1 MPEKPSKL
9 LPALYGGVVMA
20 AISAM
25 PFVSIINCFCCAGVL
40 LGGFLAVFFY
50 QKDLTAQTPL
60 TNSDALQLGALAGV
74 FGAIIGTVL
83 SAMVMALFGNVTSQ
97 IVLDIIRG
105 FEDKM
110 PPGTMEQIE
119 QSMSQSSELGIMGI
133 MMAFFTSII
142 VDPLFGLLGGLIGY
156 SVYKPKPGV
165 FPPMMPPTPPASPA
179 APGM

>member
-1 MPEKPSKL
+1 
-9 LPALYGGVVMA
+9 V
-20 AISAM
+20 
-25 PFVSIINCFCCAGVL
+25 
-40 LGGFLAVFFY
+40 
-50 QKDLTAQTPL
+50 QTPL

-83 SAMVMALFGNVTSQ
+83 SAMVMALFGNVSSQ
-97 IVLDIIRG
+97 IVLDILRG

-133 MMAFFTSII
+133 VWMFFTSII

-156 SVYKPKPGV
+156 AVYKPKPGV
-165 FPPMMPPTPPASPA
+165 FPPMMPPTPPASPV